1 MRVNVYSQEIT
12 DEVSVIEQV
21 SDTGLVY
28 TGVRMMLH
36 SSPFLHFSGTDDD
49 RSAVT
54 YWLPRSRERRE
65 ALAKTLEVMAMR
77 VRTARPET
85 GMD

>member
-1 MRVNVYSQEIT
+1 MRVNVYSQELT

-28 TGVRMMLH
+28 TGVRMMLQ
-36 SSPFLHFSGTDDD
+36 SSHLLHFSGLDDD

-54 YWLPRSRERRE
+54 YWLPRSRDRRE
-65 ALAKTLEVMAMR
+65 ALAKTLEEMAMR